1 MDSVGIK
8 EFKINSINN
17 ELIYKFNQN
26 DTAINKIIITFD
38 QNMYKLEK
46 AKEGEVY
53 LTFKNENELLN
64 LISIFFQYISKQK
77 KISQNVKF
85 VFIIREN
92 NKELEIKNVQ
102 MLVNTIGLKNYE
114 LHELTKQPELF
125 NQLENQKTNEQV
137 IEEQQKLVTN
147 ETTQISKQDMNNE
160 TKNYVKVDNQIY
172 DDNDYLNINEK
183 KQILLQEWLN
193 DPIKKAVIPT
203 LSKEELDKELTR
215 VVTSKQKQYNLSSPH
230 NDKTTTKVA
239 STSNEIAKTNDGK
252 VNEELGI
259 VDNSATMSNQF
270 TVVEEKRNNDIQVV
284 SPTVTNQTING
295 TVSNET
301 SSITNSNTGTS
312 NSNLGDYNMNT
323 TSDEIESRELETIY
337 YIDDSNNIYNS
348 KGENIGS
355 LGPQSGY
362 YIDMNNNLVKD
373 NQVLGTI
380 ENLRDMKEQKEKS
393 NVKKRVYKPD
403 GYISFMLISIVLS
416 LIFLVYI
423 VITLV

>member
-26 DTAINKIIITFD
+26 DTVINKIIITFD
-38 QNMYKLEK
+38 QNMYKSEK

-85 VFIIREN
+85 VFMIREN

-193 DPIKKAVIPT
+193 DPIKKAAIIN

-215 VVTSKQKQYNLSSPH
+215 VVTLNQKQYNLSSPH
-230 NDKTTTKVA
+230 NDTTTTKVA

-259 VDNSATMSNQF
+259 IENSATISNQF

>member
-230 NDKTTTKVA
+230 NDTTTTKVA